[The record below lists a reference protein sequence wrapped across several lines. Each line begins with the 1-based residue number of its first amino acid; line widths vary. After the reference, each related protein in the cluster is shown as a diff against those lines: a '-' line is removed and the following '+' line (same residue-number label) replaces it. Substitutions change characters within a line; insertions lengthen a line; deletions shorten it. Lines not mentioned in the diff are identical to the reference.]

1 MKLEVQQEAAATK
14 LQGKVSGDK
23 RKRTE
28 GSDSEGFDTDDGQP
42 KKRVLNTVD
51 KWQKGHRRA
60 ALEAARKKVVEQVT
74 VQTWAEAY
82 VMLRDHGW
90 AVVENFTSLFSP
102 ESQPNGEQR
111 DYILQ
116 GTIGT
121 QHAYFVCSLTA
132 SYLPSV
138 PEDCKE
144 VIFEGAQSKDD
155 SAFIG
160 AHHDRIS
167 LHARQQLKAT
177 QLGPQV
183 PKWKAYKER
192 YGNQLV
198 ELIEGFTQYDRPT
211 NIREERSAKKMTR
224 KNAGNS
230 GSSAIQPQGGETP
243 PKIVRQVPGMFTGKA
258 GKAANWKMGF
268 TSIVNGTGYQHPHAD
283 CGRPD
288 SLKGLKMFPFVTIHG
303 FGLDRFSMWLLPDP
317 FSNSNKYGFLH
328 TFEAS
333 QMLLMRGDFV
343 HAGVPSTV
351 PRGHMKFFPSETAGW
366 KRQSAYWNR
375 KGWEDATFLWQGTYP
390 PFGYPCTSSPD
401 LHGTHVITYPVLE
414 CQHVIT
420 KLLRYPYTVEECQL
434 LGLAYVPLSAED
446 RSERTLIKRKAVAQL
461 GHGVYNV

>member
-1 MKLEVQQEAAATK
+1 MAGPLWTT
-14 LQGKVSGDK
+14 S
-23 RKRTE
+23 
-28 GSDSEGFDTDDGQP
+28 
-42 KKRVLNTVD
+42 
-51 KWQKGHRRA
+51 RRYFLLKA
-60 ALEAARKKVVEQVT
+60 N
-74 VQTWAEAY
+74 QTQ
-82 VMLRDHGW
+82 
-90 AVVENFTSLFSP
+90 NN
-102 ESQPNGEQR
+102 ES

-116 GTIGT
+116 GTICT
-121 QHAYFVCSLTA
+121 QHAYFDCSLTP

-144 VIFEGAQSKDD
+144 VIFEGAQSTDD
-155 SAFIG
+155 SSFIG
-160 AHHDRIS
+160 AHYDKIS

-177 QLGPQV
+177 QLGTQV

-192 YGNQLV
+192 YGQQLV
-198 ELIEGFTQYDRPT
+198 EIIEGFTQYDRPT
-211 NIREERSAKKMTR
+211 NTREERTAKKVTR

-230 GSSAIQPQGGETP
+230 GSAGIQPQGEETS
-243 PKIVRQVPGMFTGKA
+243 PKIVHQVPGMFTGKA

-288 SLKGLKMFPFVTIHG
+288 SFKGLKMFPFVTIHG
-303 FGLDRFSMWLLPDP
+303 FGLDKFSMWLLPDP

-333 QMLLMRGDFV
+333 QMLFMRGDFV

-401 LHGTHVITYPVLE
+401 LAGTHVITYPVGY
-414 CQHVIT
+414 T
-420 KLLRYPYTVEECQL
+420 KLLRYPYTVEECKV
-434 LGLAYVPLSAED
+434 LGIAYMPLSAED
-446 RSERTLIKRKAVAQL
+446 QSERTLIKRKVIAQL